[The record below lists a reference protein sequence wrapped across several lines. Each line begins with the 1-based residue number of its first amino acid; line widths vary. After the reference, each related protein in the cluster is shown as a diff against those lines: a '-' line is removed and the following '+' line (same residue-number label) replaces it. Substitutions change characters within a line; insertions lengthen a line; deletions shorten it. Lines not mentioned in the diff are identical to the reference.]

1 MSSQEL
7 FQTNGY
13 VYLEDF
19 LDKFSC
25 AQHVLEFQKYI
36 KNGEVKIGDEQCP
49 LSYSLG
55 HSALFDSL
63 LEQLTPSIEK
73 ATGKKLYPTY
83 AYARWYA
90 PGDELK
96 IHRDRPSC
104 EVSATINLGFKGDQW
119 PIYMGY
125 DEDKKNCK
133 KIDMQVGDA
142 VVYKGEELYHW
153 REKYTEGEWQA
164 QVFVHYVDAEGPN
177 AEWKY
182 DKREKLQHH
191 DALDGTGQTV
201 KDKSEFTS
209 EGIFLVKENAFSL
222 DSCNKI
228 ITSFESHTSEIH
240 DALLAGNRLDKT
252 LRDTQRIEARIDQ
265 GVGATLTG
273 IGLNGN
279 HHTWKFNITHSN
291 QSEFLKY
298 DKNGHFGQH
307 IDTIFTERNDQ
318 TRKLTIILF
327 LNNDFEGGKMF
338 LQIGRDKIYP
348 SQNPGDVLIFP
359 SFFLHGVEPVT
370 SGIRRSIV
378 TWLTGPFFK

>member
-1 MSSQEL
+1 MRSQEL
-7 FQTNGY
+7 FQSNGY
-13 VYLEDF
+13 VYLENF

-25 AQHVLEFQKYI
+25 GQHVLEFQKHI
-36 KNGEVKIGDEQCP
+36 KNGDVQVGDEQCP
-49 LSYSLG
+49 LSYSMG

-63 LEQLTPSIEK
+63 LEQLTPSMET
-73 ATGKKLYPTY
+73 ATGKKLHPTY

-104 EVSATINLGFKGDQW
+104 EISATINLGFKGNQW

-125 DEDKKNCK
+125 DENKQNCQ

-142 VVYKGEELYHW
+142 VIYKGEELYHW

-191 DALDGTGQTV
+191 DDKKKIKSNTDGV
-201 KDKSEFTS
+201 
-209 EGIFLVKENAFSL
+209 FLVKENAFSL
-222 DSCNKI
+222 ESCNKI
-228 ITSFESHTSEIH
+228 INSFESNTSKMQK
-240 DALLAGNRLDKT
+240 ALLEGNRLDKT
-252 LRDTQRIEARIDQ
+252 LRDTTKIETTVHQ

-273 IGLNGN
+273 IGLGAN
-279 HHTWKFNITHSN
+279 HHSWKFNITHSN

-298 DKNGHFGQH
+298 DKEGHFNQH
-307 IDTIFTERNDQ
+307 VDTLFTERGDQ
-318 TRKLTIILF
+318 TRKLTVILF
-327 LNNDFEGGKMF
+327 LNDDFEGGQMYLK
-338 LQIGRDKIYP
+338 IGRDKIYP
-348 SQNPGDVLIFP
+348 SQKPGDVLIFP

-378 TWLTGPFFK
+378 TWLCGPFFK